1 MFPGALPDYRRARAC
16 ETVITGESTRKHS
29 DCWGVAISAD
39 GSTGRLGRPTAGPPG
54 RGGPPGGVEDPSPAA
69 RGGHKR
75 GFPKNPPPFL
85 NPPDMMA
92 AASPAA
98 HQYLCRVEPLHQQ
111 TSNAQQSASNDLAK
125 SSGGRFLRAKCQ
137 KTFCRPPGQLS
148 SVSPAV
154 ELFRPSHKIRPNVR
168 FTPDATKLLRSSEMA
183 R

>member
-1 MFPGALPDYRRARAC
+1 MAASSRLGTADVNCCAAAVRMFPGALPDYRRARAC

-29 DCWGVAISAD
+29 DCWGAAISAD
-39 GSTGRLGRPTAGPPG
+39 GRTGRLGRPTAGPPG

-98 HQYLCRVEPLHQQ
+98 HQYLCRVEPLYQQ

-125 SSGGRFLRAKCQ
+125 SRWWPVFASKMSKNFLQTPRSAVVCQ
-137 KTFCRPPGQLS
+137 SCR
-148 SVSPAV
+148 
-154 ELFRPSHKIRPNVR
+154 RTI
-168 FTPDATKLLRSSEMA
+168 
-183 R
+183 

>member
-75 GFPKNPPPFL
+75 GFPKNPPFL

-98 HQYLCRVEPLHQQ
+98 HQYLCRVEPLYQQ

-125 SSGGRFLRAKCQ
+125 SKWWPVFASKMSKNFLQTPRSAVVCQ
-137 KTFCRPPGQLS
+137 SCR
-148 SVSPAV
+148 
-154 ELFRPSHKIRPNVR
+154 RTI
-168 FTPDATKLLRSSEMA
+168 
-183 R
+183 